1 MKKNFKI
8 WALIALAFLLA
19 ACNMP
24 SVNDVPTVSLE
35 DKVYQVWNGCAENTG
50 VFTHLCLYN
59 QLIAF
64 TESTD
69 FSAGFTIQ
77 PNTLV
82 MVNEKSPFIING
94 NQKAVEGADYYRI
107 SGAQTGL
114 SSTYLTINTVTTS
127 VSGKQIV
134 LGQTANPY
142 TLFPGWPQW
151 PPVLPT
157 QMVIQTIAPAEPTST
172 PTIIPAPFTFHG
184 DFLTL
189 WSQLTPGNNITMLL
203 DGAYE
208 KWGQWYGGEFS
219 SVTYTRIPVGS
230 IVWSTKA
237 SNIVDLSQQQFDPYG
252 GCLSAVSTDET
263 VIIVKCDAYVVEP
276 PFKYLVFGD
285 ANTMETAML
294 PAPPYGVYP

>member
-1 MKKNFKI
+1 MKKNFKT

-64 TESTD
+64 TESTG

-94 NQKAVEGADYYRI
+94 NQQAVEGADYYRI

-157 QMVIQTIAPAEPTST
+157 QFVIQTPGPVDPTAT
-172 PTIIPAPFTFHG
+172 PNIIPMPFSSA
-184 DFLTL
+184 DFLGI
-189 WSQLTPGNNITMLL
+189 WYSQTPETRLVNLL
-203 DGAYE
+203 DEAYT
-208 KWGQWYGGEFS
+208 KWGMYGGES
-219 SVTYTRIPVGS
+219 TSITYSYVRAGS
-230 IVWSTKA
+230 IIWS
-237 SNIVDLSQQQFDPYG
+237 VDLSNLVKLDKQPYDPYDPCIG
-252 GCLSAVSTDET
+252 IFNESLN
-263 VIIVKCDAYVVEP
+263 VIYVTCDSLVVNP
-276 PFKYLVFGD
+276 PFKYLYVQDWQNFPQGSIP
-285 ANTMETAML
+285 AL
-294 PAPPYGVYP
+294 PANIHP

>member
-1 MKKNFKI
+1 MLRK
-8 WALIALAFLLA
+8 LVLLVLSLMLG

-24 SVNDVPTVSLE
+24 SVNDIKAVSTQ
-35 DKVYQVWNGCAENTG
+35 DKVSQVWINCVDGAG
-50 VFTHLCLYN
+50 VLAHVCLHS
-59 QLIAF
+59 QLNAF
-64 TESTD
+64 TEATEVTE
-69 FSAGFTIQ
+69 GFTIL

-82 MVNEKSPFIING
+82 MVNEPQPFFTNG
-94 NQKAVEGADYYRI
+94 NQLAVEDIDYYLI
-107 SGAQTGL
+107 AGAGSGL
-114 SSTYLTINTVTTS
+114 SSTYLTKSELTMR
-127 VSGKQIV
+127 VSGKQLI

-142 TLFPGWPQW
+142 IIFTGWPQW

-157 QMVIQTIAPAEPTST
+157 PLVIASPAPVDPTAT

-184 DFLTL
+184 DFLSL
-189 WSQLTPGNNITMLL
+189 WAQLTPDNNITVLL

-208 KWGQWYGGEFS
+208 KWGKWYGGEFV
-219 SVTYTRIPVGS
+219 SVTFTRIAPGT
-230 IVWSTKA
+230 IVWSTTA
-237 SNIVDLSQQQFDPYG
+237 SNIVDLNKQQFNPYG

-285 ANTMETAML
+285 AKTMETAML